1 MNKITINLH
10 QPANFTDILT
20 VAFIV
25 LKLTHIIDWSWFWVV
40 SPMWIMFILE
50 IIAFFVVIKRGGYNE

>member
-25 LKLTHIIDWSWFWVV
+25 LKLTHIINWSWFWVV